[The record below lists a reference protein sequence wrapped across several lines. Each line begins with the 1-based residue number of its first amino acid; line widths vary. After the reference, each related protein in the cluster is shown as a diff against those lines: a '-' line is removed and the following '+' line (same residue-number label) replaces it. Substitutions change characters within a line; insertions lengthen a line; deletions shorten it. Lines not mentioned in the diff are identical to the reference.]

1 MKRTK
6 IVIMDTKKINLDAID
21 IQTFDK
27 KRYEQMSL
35 EDLKYFLKFEAK
47 NVDEI
52 AFIKELIK
60 LKK

>member
-1 MKRTK
+1 
-6 IVIMDTKKINLDAID
+6 MDTKKLDLDDID

-27 KRYEQMSL
+27 KRYEQMNL

-47 NVDEI
+47 NIDEI